1 MVPMMLEAGQILL
14 EIAAV
19 AGGLFSLWKMPRGSG
34 LWRALIW
41 MTVCLCLLKRLLP
54 LLFLFLIN
62 GILPKELWLVFS
74 LPTLLGLIVG
84 LAGIWYLERYLREK
98 RERSYLRIGIALLMI
113 VYGMLQPLTV
123 LRALGEIPGPII
135 G

>member
-62 GILPKELWLVFS
+62 GNLPKELWLVFS

-113 VYGMLQPLTV
+113 VHGMLQPLAV

>member
-62 GILPKELWLVFS
+62 GNLPKELWLVFS

-113 VYGMLQPLTV
+113 VYGMLQPLAV

>member
-1 MVPMMLEAGQILL
+1 MIPMMLEAGESLL

-19 AGGLFSLWKMPRGSG
+19 AGGVFLLWEMPRGSG

-41 MTVCLCLLKRLLP
+41 MTVCLCLLKRLP
-54 LLFLFLIN
+54 LLFLL
-62 GILPKELWLVFS
+62 LPVVPKELWLVVS
-74 LPTLLGLIVG
+74 LIPLLGLIVG

-98 RERSYLRIGIALLMI
+98 RERSYLRIGCVLLMI
-113 VYGMLQPLTV
+113 VYGMLQPLAV
-123 LRALGEIPGPII
+123 LRALGNIPGPII

>member
-113 VYGMLQPLTV
+113 VYGMLQPLAV

>member
-1 MVPMMLEAGQILL
+1 MIPMMLEVGETLL

-19 AGGLFSLWKMPRGSG
+19 AGGVFLLWEMPRGSG

-41 MTVCLCLLKRLLP
+41 MTVCLCLLKRLP
-54 LLFLFLIN
+54 LLFLLL
-62 GILPKELWLVFS
+62 GVPKELWLVVS
-74 LPTLLGLIVG
+74 LIPLLGLIVG

-98 RERSYLRIGIALLMI
+98 RERSYLRIGCVLLMI
-113 VYGMLQPLTV
+113 VYGMLQPLAV
-123 LRALGEIPGPII
+123 LRAIGEIAGIGPII

>member
-41 MTVCLCLLKRLLP
+41 MTVCLCLLKLLLP

-113 VYGMLQPLTV
+113 VYGMLQPLAV